1 MSQIWERIAAGQGGY
16 VTVIGIGGV
25 FLALICMYLFIAI
38 SHRTIHQMRSRRRK
52 HRPGGISPK
61 DPGTPEAPAPKEA
74 ERAMPETKEAEA
86 EMVAAIAVACALQEV
101 KNPRPRNQRGLSTTP
116 GSWRMAGRLELMK
129 PLGR

>member
-1 MSQIWERIAAGQGGY
+1 
-16 VTVIGIGGV
+16 
-25 FLALICMYLFIAI
+25 
-38 SHRTIHQMRSRRRK
+38 MRSRRRK

>member
-1 MSQIWERIAAGQGGY
+1 MSHIWERIAAGQGGY

-52 HRPGGISPK
+52 HRPREISPK
-61 DPGTPEAPAPKEA
+61 NPSAAEAPVLKEA
-74 ERAMPETKEAEA
+74 ERAMPENKEAET

-101 KNPRPRNQRGLSTTP
+101 KNPRPRSERFVHSSP